1 MAQIATRTTGE
12 ALALKAVLFDKDGTL
27 VDYFGPWLPRAARAI
42 DAVETNYP
50 AIGPELRDSLGID
63 RSGALTRL
71 GTLGSLP
78 LQDTIARLGS
88 IFDRAGVSQD
98 RRASTQSYLR
108 HMLAFPRSRV
118 PQPIVDIGELFDALH
133 RMGLTVGVITNDTE
147 ETGREQ
153 LKRLGVYDKLDY
165 YSGYRE
171 GQPYKPDPRTMF
183 RFCDEHD
190 IAPESVA
197 YVGDSRVDME
207 MAVRAGA
214 ALAIGVL
221 TGVGVEDTLLPFAS
235 VILDSIADLLPFL
248 EEKYGEALT
257 AGTEAGF

>member
-12 ALALKAVLFDKDGTL
+12 APVLKAVLFDKDGTL
-27 VDYFGPWLPRAARAI
+27 VDYFGPWLPRAARAV

-63 RSGALTRL
+63 RNGALTRL

-78 LQDTIARLGS
+78 LHDTISRLGS
-88 IFDRAGVSQD
+88 VFDRAGISQD
-98 RRASTQSYLR
+98 RRASTQSFLR

-118 PQPIVDIGELFDALH
+118 PQPIVDIGELFDTLH

-153 LKRLGVYDKLDY
+153 LQQLGVFHKLDY
-165 YSGYRE
+165 YSGYRD
-171 GQPYKPDPRTMF
+171 GQPYKPDPRAMF
-183 RFCDEHD
+183 RFCDAYG

-221 TGVGVEDTLLPFAS
+221 TGVGVDDTLLPFAS

-248 EEKYGEALT
+248 EEKYGT
-257 AGTEAGF
+257 CMAGAEGRF